1 MNKRRGRLVTLVFLL
16 CCTIAAAFI
25 FIRPAPLPPVADI
38 PLQGPVDHILV
49 EKAARKMTVFR
60 AGAMLKT
67 YRIALGFAPSG
78 AKTVEGD
85 GRTPEGLFRIDRR
98 NAQSKF
104 HLSLGLDYPHASHR
118 AAAAR
123 LGQSAGGDIMI
134 HGQPNLLPAGMLMQ
148 GDWTAGCIA
157 ITNAEMDALFAT
169 VAIGTSVE
177 IRP

>member
-1 MNKRRGRLVTLVFLL
+1 MIRPRGRLVLLVFLL
-16 CCTIAAAFI
+16 CGVIAAAFI

-60 AGAMLKT
+60 AGAALKT
-67 YRIALGFAPSG
+67 YEIALGFAPIG

-85 GRTPEGLFRIDRR
+85 GRTPEGVFRIDRR
-98 NAQSKF
+98 NDKSKF

-118 AAAAR
+118 AAAAKR
-123 LGQSAGGDIMI
+123 GQSAGGDIMI
-134 HGQPNLLPAGMLMQ
+134 HGQPNLLPTGMLMQ

-157 ITNAEMDALFAT
+157 ITNAEMTQLFDA
-169 VAIGTSVE
+169 VAIGTTVE